1 MRGYTRPEEYK
12 SRYVYNGKEVLV
24 SRKAALTELMSQICD
39 QVYSCTPIINNE
51 AMNKNEITV
60 TANNSR
66 HKIVSALLR
75 NELEPNLGLTG
86 SGQEVSIMRSTLVR
100 TGVWEEN
107 DGLPRINL
115 RPDKVEH
122 MADVLGTIETFI
134 VETRQNGAMNF
145 EELYTR
151 LTAPEYHIG
160 LRKGLIPIYLAAV
173 IHEYKREVIISD
185 QYGQIQVSAELM
197 LQINS
202 KPNMFT
208 LSYLDWNPE
217 KEAFVQRLAE
227 YFSDYVVDAE
237 RAANSY
243 DYVVSAMRRW
253 YMALPKYARDSKTKP
268 DGGKIRKAHL
278 EMLKLLKQNVSGN
291 ELLFEKLPK
300 IFGFVDFQESLAD
313 NVKLAKDFYD
323 GYLSEAKKVLC
334 KEVKEIFVLPKDQDN
349 VNKMSLSSII
359 KDWCESLEQAVFEQL
374 FTDGTEKCLGLFKI
388 ITNDNDFTI
397 TRLAKLATD
406 LRIEDW
412 DERVKELFSSN
423 IRKYKQITNS
433 QRTRKFFNFRLM
445 YNRFNKRNH

>member
-1 MRGYTRPEEYK
+1 
-12 SRYVYNGKEVLV
+12 
-24 SRKAALTELMSQICD
+24 
-39 QVYSCTPIINNE
+39 
-51 AMNKNEITV
+51 
-60 TANNSR
+60 
-66 HKIVSALLR
+66 
-75 NELEPNLGLTG
+75 
-86 SGQEVSIMRSTLVR
+86 
-100 TGVWEEN
+100 
-107 DGLPRINL
+107 
-115 RPDKVEH
+115 
-122 MADVLGTIETFI
+122 
-134 VETRQNGAMNF
+134 
-145 EELYTR
+145 
-151 LTAPEYHIG
+151 
-160 LRKGLIPIYLAAV
+160 
-173 IHEYKREVIISD
+173 
-185 QYGQIQVSAELM
+185 M

-217 KEAFVQRLAE
+217 KEAFVQRLAD

-237 RAANSY
+237 RGANSY

-253 YMALPKYARDSKTKP
+253 YMALPKYAKDSKTKP

-313 NVKLAKDFYD
+313 NVKLAKEFYD

-334 KEVKEIFVLPKDQDN
+334 KEVKETFVLPKDQDN

-374 FTDGTEKCLGLFKI
+374 FTDGTEKCLGLFKT

-423 IRKYKQITNS
+423 IRKYKQTAEEYHVSEENIAHEQGTSAYQISFADGKGEVVTKRFDRVEGTGKGKLLHNQVTAALDS
-433 QRTRKFFNFRLM
+433 MGRSISDQEKRQILM
-445 YNRFNKRNH
+445 EILKKLC